1 MMNEFLMFVSQE
13 WMLVG
18 ALLVL
23 IGLFLWMEN
32 VRAGE
37 SISVHQLT
45 AQVNKANGLVLDLRD
60 NKEFKEGHIV
70 DAINIPFAKLAA
82 SMNTLDVHKARPLVL
97 VDKMGQH
104 TGSAGRILKKAGY
117 QVSRLNGGMS
127 EWTGSSLPVVKGA

>member
-1 MMNEFLMFVSQE
+1 MNEFLLFVSQE

-45 AQVNKANGLVLDLRD
+45 AQVNNANGLELDLRD

-82 SMNTLDVHKARPLVL
+82 SMNTLTIVF
-97 VDKMGQH
+97 
-104 TGSAGRILKKAGY
+104 
-117 QVSRLNGGMS
+117 MS
-127 EWTGSSLPVVKGA
+127 PS

>member
-13 WMLVG
+13 WMLVS

-23 IGLFLWMEN
+23 IGLFLWTEN

-45 AQVNKANGLVLDLRD
+45 AQVNNANGLVLDLRD

-70 DAINIPFAKLAA
+70 DAINIPFAKLAE
-82 SMNTLDVHKARPLVL
+82 SMSQLEIHKARPLVL

-104 TGSAGRILKKAGY
+104 TGSAGRTLKQAGY